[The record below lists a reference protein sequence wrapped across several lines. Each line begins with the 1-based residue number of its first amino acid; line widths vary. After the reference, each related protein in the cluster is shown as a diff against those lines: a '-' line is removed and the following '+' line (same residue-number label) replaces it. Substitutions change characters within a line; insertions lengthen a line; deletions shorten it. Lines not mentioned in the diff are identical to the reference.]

1 MTDPLP
7 LSVHSRVLPSATRH
21 HELTGGKTFHMCGS
35 VEMTYS
41 KDKQAWTCD
50 PAYPVRPLIH
60 SGDVLRLP
68 AIYASERPS

>member
-1 MTDPLP
+1 M
-7 LSVHSRVLPSATRH
+7 R
-21 HELTGGKTFHMCGS
+21 GS

-50 PAYPVRPLIH
+50 PAYPVRPWIH

-68 AIYASERPS
+68 VRYTSEKPS